1 MKNPKATAIEATVL
15 VSSGTVAAILG
26 TQLAD
31 RNVST
36 AAILTTILAVLTA
49 SQYFAN
55 QLTQGLRTTF
65 YACPTKGCTASIRAK
80 DVTDAEQNRLRAL
93 ATDHTRHGGSR

>member
-26 TQLAD
+26 TQLAN

-36 AAILTTILAVLTA
+36 AAIITAVLAVLTA

-65 YACPTKGCTASIRAK
+65 YACPTKGCPVSIRAK
-80 DVTDAEQNRLRAL
+80 QVGDVEQGRLRSI
-93 ATDHTRHGGSR
+93 ATDHTRHGDAR